1 VIVVEC
7 YNDEFLI
14 KTLGFSRPKHEGCK
28 GKVLEK
34 VTKDRN
40 PLVIGIV
47 DEDPDSNQPSSL
59 RDYIQ
64 KDSKSSIKLLVSK
77 HDDRRKIV
85 QISPFLEEWIL
96 ERARQNKILPSEF
109 SLPNDSHALHS
120 IPNAHKRLNFQKFM
134 RHLAERDAEMAALKV
149 WLQGY

>member
-1 VIVVEC
+1 MIVVEC

-14 KTLGFSRPKHEGCK
+14 KILGFSRPKHEGCK

-47 DEDPDSNQPSSL
+47 DEDPDSHQPSSL

-64 KDSKSSIKLLVSK
+64 EDSKSSIKLLVSK
-77 HDDRRKIV
+77 RDSRRRIV

-96 ERARQNKILPSEF
+96 QRARQNKILPSAF
-109 SLPNDSHALHS
+109 DIPNDSHALHS

-134 RHLAERDAEMAALKV
+134 KYLVERDAEMAALKE